1 MPSTGLGQAESAAT
15 GLSVTNLTMGF
26 SGTGR
31 VGNWLPVRLL
41 ARGVPPSTLVSLVIT
56 ASDPKGNECES
67 IVAQGRSD
75 TAGALTLGGVF
86 ITGRQDGIIRLRL
99 NDSEGTILWQH
110 TINCRAEFTAKL
122 QASEKAQTRA
132 KDAVISEL
140 TLLRH
145 HSLTLLT
152 VGTPAGLSELS
163 ERLTAGDATRGA
175 LTLLSLDSVGQM
187 PVSRRALDSV
197 DTILL
202 VSDYG
207 LSEPQTQAIKD
218 WVVTGGQ
225 LILSCGENL
234 PQLLESPVGAWL
246 QPEFGIQ
253 PDLIRSQDLSAIQNF
268 VAGASLLQTNRQNV
282 AIVRMASNNARVVV
296 GSINGPLI
304 SRISAG
310 AGLVTMVA
318 VDLNLKPLNR
328 WLSLSQFYEMLLFE
342 KVLDTSD
349 DQLSRGGRISSTGV
363 NDLATQLASVADAIP
378 AAERWSTWQAMLLML
393 VYLMIIGPLDYFL
406 VVRLLKRPGLTW
418 ATFPTLVAAACG
430 LTFWWS
436 GSYRAEATVREVHLL
451 DVGNSGSRQTVRARS
466 WSSLSTS
473 DSRYGNITAMRLP
486 LLPGQTLKPTEESL
500 AWHGRAE
507 DVYGGLYRAGGAG
520 LGRQTSQH
528 TEVGD
533 PEFTSVP
540 LLADG
545 SQAFLAESFSDTEN
559 SPVFESQLTM
569 PASGLLDGTFVH
581 HLPEAVRDW
590 VIVFGN
596 RVYMPSQKA
605 DESAHRIEPNE
616 PWSRNSGNVR
626 VSEIREFLRGTRIVR
641 PTSKN
646 VKSRQ
651 NSTTQTQSAYNIA
664 GTNPHD
670 ILLMISM
677 YNTAGGEIYVRLQDD
692 YLKHDE
698 VSDAIQLNTA
708 MMIGVVDRPLT
719 QLQLDHQSITPAETQ
734 TVVRFF
740 LPVNRTHAIEVPK
753 EADPK
758 ADENR

>member
-1 MPSTGLGQAESAAT
+1 MPSTGLAQAESISP
-15 GLSVTNLTMGF
+15 GVSVTDLTTGF
-26 SGTGR
+26 NGTGR
-31 VGNWLPVRLL
+31 VGNWLPVSLL
-41 ARGVPPSTLVSLVIT
+41 ARGAPPSTVVSLVIT

-67 IVAQGRSD
+67 VVAAGRSD
-75 TAGALTLGGVF
+75 AAGALTLDGVF
-86 ITGRQDGIIRLRL
+86 MTGRQDGIIRLRL
-99 NDSEGTILWQH
+99 EDSESRTLWQH
-110 TINCRAEFTAKL
+110 TINCRAELNKRV
-122 QASEKAQTRA
+122 QAREDVQNSS

-163 ERLTAGDATRGA
+163 DRLTAGDATRGA
-175 LTLLSLDSVGQM
+175 LTRLTLNSVGQM
-187 PVSRRALDSV
+187 PDSRRALDSV

-207 LSEPQTQAIKD
+207 LSVPQTQAIKD
-218 WVVTGGQ
+218 WVVTGGH

-246 QPEFGIQ
+246 KPEFGIQ

-268 VAGASLLQTNRQNV
+268 VAGASQLQTNRQNV
-282 AIVRMASNNARVVV
+282 SIVRMASDKARVVV

-310 AGLVTMVA
+310 AGVVTMIA

-328 WLSLSQFYEMLLFE
+328 WLSLSQMYELLLFE
-342 KVLDTSD
+342 KVLDTSE

-436 GSYRAEATVREVHLL
+436 GNHRAEATVREIHLL
-451 DVGNSGSRQTVRARS
+451 DVGNNGSRQTVRARS

-473 DSRYGNITAMRLP
+473 DSRYGNISAIRLP
-486 LLPGQTLKPTEESL
+486 LLPGQTLKPAEETL
-500 AWHGRAE
+500 TWHGRAE

-520 LGRQTSQH
+520 LGRQTSRR
-528 TEVGD
+528 TEISDSG
-533 PEFTSVP
+533 FSSVP
-540 LLADG
+540 LAADG
-545 SQAFLAESFSDTEN
+545 SQAFLAESFSDTRD
-559 SPVFESQLTM
+559 SPVFESQLYM
-569 PASGLLDGTFVH
+569 PASGLLDGSFVH

-596 RVYMPSQKA
+596 RVYMPSPKA
-605 DESAHRIEPNE
+605 DQSAHRIEPNE
-616 PWSRNSGNVR
+616 PWSRNSGSVR
-626 VSEIREFLRGTRIVR
+626 VSEIREFLRGARIVS
-641 PTSKN
+641 PASKN
-646 VKSRQ
+646 AKARQ
-651 NSTTQTQSAYNIA
+651 NAKTQIQSAWNIA
-664 GTNPHD
+664 GTNPLD
-670 ILLMISM
+670 ILLMISL
-677 YNTAGGEIYVRLQDD
+677 YHTAGGEIYVRLQDD
-692 YLKHDE
+692 YLKRDE

-719 QLQLDHQSITPAETQ
+719 ELQLDHQSVSPAETQ

-740 LPVNRTHAIEVPK
+740 LPVIRTLHGEVPK